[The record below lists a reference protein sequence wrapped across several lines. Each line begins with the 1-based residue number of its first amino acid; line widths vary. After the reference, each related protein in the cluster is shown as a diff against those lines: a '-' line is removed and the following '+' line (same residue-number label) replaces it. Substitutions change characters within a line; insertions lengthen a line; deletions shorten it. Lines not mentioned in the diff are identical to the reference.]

1 MSRTPRSNPDVGYG
15 RPMPWIDL
23 GQEFTVRQLDASRWQ
38 PKGACADRSS
48 SLWFEDANS
57 PKTRQAEAICET
69 CPVLRTC
76 LAAALV
82 YAEEYGV
89 WGGIPACKRRP
100 LIARLAVGEG
110 LSSVLDDALG
120 QPRRKVA

>member
-15 RPMPWIDL
+15 RPMPWIEL
-23 GQEFTVRQLDASRWQ
+23 GPEFSVRQLDASRWQ
-38 PKGACADRSS
+38 PRGACTHRSS

-57 PKTRQAEAICET
+57 PKTRRAKAICDT
-69 CPVLRTC
+69 CPVRRTC

-89 WGGIPACKRRP
+89 WGGVPACKRRP
-100 LIARLAVGEG
+100 LIVRLAAGEVLG
-110 LSSVLDDALG
+110 SVLDDVLG
-120 QPRRKVA
+120 QESRQVA